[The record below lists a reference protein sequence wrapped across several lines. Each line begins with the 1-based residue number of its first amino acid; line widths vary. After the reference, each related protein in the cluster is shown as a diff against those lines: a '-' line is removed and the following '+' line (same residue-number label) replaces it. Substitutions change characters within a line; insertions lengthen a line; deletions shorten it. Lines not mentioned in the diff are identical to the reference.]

1 VQQGDP
7 LGPLLFSLVLH
18 RIVTKISSRAK
29 CANLLLNLWYMDD
42 GIIAGPAPDV
52 RKALKLIVKYGPD
65 LGLDLNLEK
74 CELFCSSVETLELN
88 DFPIQRAKNDGNI
101 PVSAHFNFIVLGSPI
116 RTALLSSAKAG

>member
-1 VQQGDP
+1 MQVHGVSPQPSRGRAWIRFCYSDESVLSHPLGSLSSRAGVQQGDP

-18 RIVTKISSRAK
+18 RIVTKISTRAK

-65 LGLDLNLEK
+65 LGLDLNL
-74 CELFCSSVETLELN
+74 
-88 DFPIQRAKNDGNI
+88 AK
-101 PVSAHFNFIVLGSPI
+101 SA
-116 RTALLSSAKAG
+116 